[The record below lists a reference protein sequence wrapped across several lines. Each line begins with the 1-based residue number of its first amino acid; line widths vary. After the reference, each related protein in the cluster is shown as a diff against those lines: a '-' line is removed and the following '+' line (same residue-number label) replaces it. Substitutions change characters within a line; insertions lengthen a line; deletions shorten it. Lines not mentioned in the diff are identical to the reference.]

1 MNSRAPVITKGNRD
15 DVWTL
20 GKAYAREAGD
30 KTGRAGAEGQ
40 ATAASLPKDAEMTDL
55 PRPSERSRMRRFFG
69 LALPFWSGP
78 TRLRAWTL
86 TFTVLVFVAAQLATA
101 VGVNTWNRLFFD
113 ALEKRDAGAAWQI
126 AAWLP
131 LLVGVS
137 ALTLSG
143 LVISRMLLQMR
154 WREYLTRRLA
164 GWWIADQRYY
174 RLQFVAREQAAP
186 EYRIAEDVRLAIEPL
201 VEFAIGLI
209 SAFVTAAT
217 FAAIL
222 WHVAGSARF
231 TLGGAAFEI
240 PSYMALAAIGY
251 AVVASLAAYVT
262 GRPLVGRI
270 AAKNEMEALF
280 RAEMTRLREN
290 AESIALIRGDSDERD
305 AVGESYGRVVA
316 AWLRVIRQQGVIAL
330 VLNTNGAL
338 FPIVPLLLIA
348 PKYLSGDVTLGAVMQ
363 VVAAFSAV
371 QAALIWFVDNFV
383 RLAEWFASVTRVDEL
398 QEALEGVDIGTVM
411 EGDTQI
417 SLQES
422 DDGAI
427 HLDRLSIAHS
437 NGRAVITD
445 ASVVIGLG
453 EKVLIVGES
462 GTGKSTLIRALAGLW
477 PWGSGSIAVPRG
489 KSIAFVPQKPYLPM
503 GDLRT
508 VLLYPE
514 ADNPVPDEVLVA
526 ALRRC
531 GLGYLAR
538 RLDDDD
544 KWERILSGGE
554 RQRIAFARLVIRRP
568 DIIIMD
574 EATSALDEDS
584 QNHLLG
590 LFEAELGHA
599 TLISVGHRPGLE
611 DFHDRKITL
620 EKRRAGAHMTSR
632 RLGKSLWRL
641 FRARDAANDEVG

>member
-1 MNSRAPVITKGNRD
+1 
-15 DVWTL
+15 
-20 GKAYAREAGD
+20 
-30 KTGRAGAEGQ
+30 
-40 ATAASLPKDAEMTDL
+40 
-55 PRPSERSRMRRFFG
+55 MRRFFAA
-69 LALPFWSGP
+69 ALPFWSGD
-78 TRLRAWTL
+78 TKLRAWVL
-86 TFTVLVFVAAQLATA
+86 TILVLSFVAAQIGTA
-101 VGVNTWNRLFFD
+101 VAVNTWSRIFFD
-113 ALEKRDAGAAWQI
+113 ALERRDSAAAWHI
-126 AAWLP
+126 ATWLP
-131 LLVGVS
+131 LLVAVS
-137 ALTLSG
+137 ALTLSA

-174 RLQFVAREQAAP
+174 RLQFVAKEQAAP

-209 SAFVTAAT
+209 SAAVTAAT

-231 TLGGAAFEI
+231 TLGGTEIVI

-251 AVVASLAAYVT
+251 ATVASLAAYVA
-262 GRPLVGRI
+262 GRPLVARI
-270 AAKNEMEALF
+270 AAKNEAEAQF

-305 AVGESYGRVVA
+305 SVGENYGRVVA
-316 AWLRVIRQQGVIAL
+316 AWLRVIRQQGVIAI

-338 FPIVPLLLIA
+338 FPIVPLLLIS
-348 PKYLSGDVTLGAVMQ
+348 PKYLSGDVSLGAVMQ

-398 QEALEGVDIGTVM
+398 QEALEGLDIATVM
-411 EGDTQI
+411 EDETRI
-417 SLQES
+417 TLKES
-422 DDGAI
+422 EDGAI

-445 ASVVIGLG
+445 ASIVIGLG

-462 GTGKSTLIRALAGLW
+462 GSGKSTLIRALAGLW

-508 VLLYPE
+508 ILLYPE
-514 ADNPVPDEVLVA
+514 ADKPVPDEVVVA

-538 RLDDDD
+538 RLDDED
-544 KWERILSGGE
+544 KWDRTLSGGE
-554 RQRIAFARLVIRRP
+554 RQRVAFARLVIRRP

-590 LFEAELGHA
+590 LFDAELAQA

-611 DFHDRKITL
+611 DYHDRKITL
-620 EKRRAGAHMTSR
+620 EKRLAGAHLTSR

-641 FRARDAANDEVG
+641 FRNRNAANDATV

>member
-1 MNSRAPVITKGNRD
+1 
-15 DVWTL
+15 
-20 GKAYAREAGD
+20 
-30 KTGRAGAEGQ
+30 
-40 ATAASLPKDAEMTDL
+40 
-55 PRPSERSRMRRFFG
+55 MRRFFAA
-69 LALPFWSGP
+69 ALPFWSGE
-78 TRLRAWTL
+78 TKLRAWVL
-86 TFTVLVFVAAQLATA
+86 TILVLSFVAAQIGTA
-101 VGVNTWNRLFFD
+101 VAVNTWSRIFFD
-113 ALEKRDAGAAWQI
+113 ALERRDSAAAWHI
-126 AAWLP
+126 ATWLP
-131 LLVGVS
+131 LLVAVS
-137 ALTLSG
+137 ALTLSA

-174 RLQFVAREQAAP
+174 RLQFVAKEQAAP

-209 SAFVTAAT
+209 SAAVTAAT

-231 TLGGAAFEI
+231 TLAGTEIVI

-251 AVVASLAAYVT
+251 ATVASLAAYVA
-262 GRPLVGRI
+262 GRPLVARI
-270 AAKNEMEALF
+270 AAKNEAEAQF

-305 AVGESYGRVVA
+305 SVGENYGRVVA
-316 AWLRVIRQQGVIAL
+316 AWLRVIRQQGVIAI

-348 PKYLSGDVTLGAVMQ
+348 PKYLSGDVSLGAVMQ

-398 QEALEGVDIGTVM
+398 QEALEGLDIATVM
-411 EGDTQI
+411 EDETRI
-417 SLQES
+417 TLKES

-427 HLDRLSIAHS
+427 HLERLSIAHS

-445 ASVVIGLG
+445 ASIVIGLG

-508 VLLYPE
+508 ILLYPE
-514 ADNPVPDEVLVA
+514 ADKPVPDEVVVA

-538 RLDDDD
+538 RLDDED
-544 KWERILSGGE
+544 KWDRTLSGGE
-554 RQRIAFARLVIRRP
+554 RQRVAFARLVIRRP

-590 LFEAELGHA
+590 LFDAELAQA

-611 DFHDRKITL
+611 DYHDRKITL
-620 EKRRAGAHMTSR
+620 EKRLAGAHLTSR

-641 FRARDAANDEVG
+641 FLNRNAANDATV

>member
-1 MNSRAPVITKGNRD
+1 
-15 DVWTL
+15 
-20 GKAYAREAGD
+20 
-30 KTGRAGAEGQ
+30 
-40 ATAASLPKDAEMTDL
+40 
-55 PRPSERSRMRRFFG
+55 MRRFFAA
-69 LALPFWSGP
+69 ALPFWSGE
-78 TRLRAWTL
+78 TKLRAWVL
-86 TFTVLVFVAAQLATA
+86 TILVLSFVAAQIGTA
-101 VGVNTWNRLFFD
+101 VAVNTWSRIFFD
-113 ALEKRDAGAAWQI
+113 ALERRDSAAAWHI
-126 AAWLP
+126 ATWLP
-131 LLVGVS
+131 LLVAVS
-137 ALTLSG
+137 ALTLSA

-174 RLQFVAREQAAP
+174 RLQFVAKEQAAP

-209 SAFVTAAT
+209 SAAITAAT

-231 TLGGAAFEI
+231 TLAGTEIVI

-251 AVVASLAAYVT
+251 ATVASLAAYVA
-262 GRPLVGRI
+262 GRPLVARI
-270 AAKNEMEALF
+270 AAKNEAEAQF

-305 AVGESYGRVVA
+305 SVGENYGRVVA
-316 AWLRVIRQQGVIAL
+316 AWLRVIRQQGVIAI

-348 PKYLSGDVTLGAVMQ
+348 PKYLSGDVSLGAVMQ

-398 QEALEGVDIGTVM
+398 QEALEGLDIATVM
-411 EGDTQI
+411 EDETRI
-417 SLQES
+417 TLKES
-422 DDGAI
+422 EDGAI
-427 HLDRLSIAHS
+427 HLERLSIAHS

-445 ASVVIGLG
+445 ASIVIGLG

-508 VLLYPE
+508 ILLYPE
-514 ADNPVPDEVLVA
+514 ADKPVPDEVVVA

-538 RLDDDD
+538 RLDDED
-544 KWERILSGGE
+544 KWDRTLSGGE
-554 RQRIAFARLVIRRP
+554 RQRVAFARLVIRRP

-590 LFEAELGHA
+590 LFDAELAQA

-611 DFHDRKITL
+611 DYHDRKITL
-620 EKRRAGAHMTSR
+620 EKRLAGAHLTSR

-641 FRARDAANDEVG
+641 FRNRNAANDATV

>member
-1 MNSRAPVITKGNRD
+1 
-15 DVWTL
+15 
-20 GKAYAREAGD
+20 
-30 KTGRAGAEGQ
+30 
-40 ATAASLPKDAEMTDL
+40 
-55 PRPSERSRMRRFFG
+55 MRRFFAA
-69 LALPFWSGP
+69 ALPFWSGE
-78 TRLRAWTL
+78 TKLRAWVL
-86 TFTVLVFVAAQLATA
+86 TILVLSFVAAQIGTA
-101 VGVNTWNRLFFD
+101 VAVNTWSRIFFD
-113 ALEKRDAGAAWQI
+113 ALERRDSAAAWHI
-126 AAWLP
+126 ATWLP
-131 LLVGVS
+131 LLVAVS
-137 ALTLSG
+137 ALTLSA

-174 RLQFVAREQAAP
+174 RLQFVAKEQAAP
-186 EYRIAEDVRLAIEPL
+186 EYRIAEDVRLATEPL

-209 SAFVTAAT
+209 SAAVTAAT

-231 TLGGAAFEI
+231 TLAGAEIVI

-251 AVVASLAAYVT
+251 ATVASLAAYVA
-262 GRPLVGRI
+262 GRPLVARI
-270 AAKNEMEALF
+270 AAKNEAEAQF

-305 AVGESYGRVVA
+305 SVGENYGRVVA
-316 AWLRVIRQQGVIAL
+316 AWLRVIRQQGVIAI

-348 PKYLSGDVTLGAVMQ
+348 PKYLSGDVSLGAVMQ

-398 QEALEGVDIGTVM
+398 QEALEGLDIATVM
-411 EGDTQI
+411 EDETRI
-417 SLQES
+417 TLKES
-422 DDGAI
+422 EDGAI
-427 HLDRLSIAHS
+427 HLERLSIAHS

-445 ASVVIGLG
+445 ASIVIGLG

-489 KSIAFVPQKPYLPM
+489 KSIAFVPQKSYLPM

-508 VLLYPE
+508 ILLYPE
-514 ADNPVPDEVLVA
+514 ADKPVPDEIVVA

-538 RLDDDD
+538 RLDDED
-544 KWERILSGGE
+544 KWDRTLSGGE
-554 RQRIAFARLVIRRP
+554 RQRVAFARLVIRRP

-590 LFEAELGHA
+590 LFDAELAQA

-611 DFHDRKITL
+611 DYHDRKITL
-620 EKRRAGAHMTSR
+620 EKRLAGAHLTSR

-641 FRARDAANDEVG
+641 FRNRNAANDATV

>member
-1 MNSRAPVITKGNRD
+1 MTEKPRV
-15 DVWTL
+15 
-20 GKAYAREAGD
+20 
-30 KTGRAGAEGQ
+30 GR
-40 ATAASLPKDAEMTDL
+40 
-55 PRPSERSRMRRFFG
+55 RSRMRRFFAV
-69 LALPFWSGP
+69 ALPFWSGK
-78 TRLRAWTL
+78 TKLRAWGLTLIVL
-86 TFTVLVFVAAQLATA
+86 TFVATQIATA
-101 VGVNTWNRLFFD
+101 VGVNAWNRLFFD
-113 ALEKRDAGAAWQI
+113 ALEKRDAAAAWS
-126 AAWLP
+126 AALWLP
-131 LLVGVS
+131 LLVAAAALSLS
-137 ALTLSG
+137 A

-174 RLQFVAREQAAP
+174 RLQFVAQEQSAP

-209 SAFVTAAT
+209 SAAVTAAT

-231 TLGGAAFEI
+231 MLGGVEVVI
-240 PSYMALAAIGY
+240 PSYMAIAAIGY
-251 AVVASLAAYVT
+251 AVIASLAAYLT
-262 GRPLVGRI
+262 GRPLVARI
-270 AAKNEMEALF
+270 AAKNEAEAQF

-290 AESIALIRGDSDERD
+290 AESIALIRGDADERGS
-305 AVGESYGRVVA
+305 VGENYGRVVA

-348 PKYLSGDVTLGAVMQ
+348 PKYLAGDVSLGAVMQ

-398 QEALEGVDIGTVM
+398 QEALEGLDVGTIM
-411 EGDTQI
+411 EGETQI
-417 SLQES
+417 ELTES

-427 HLDRLSIAHS
+427 HLEGLSIAHS
-437 NGRAVITD
+437 NGRIVIAD
-445 ASVVIGLG
+445 ATVVIGLG

-477 PWGSGSIAVPRG
+477 PWGSGSIALPRG
-489 KSIAFVPQKPYLPM
+489 KSLAFVPQKPYLPI
-503 GDLRT
+503 GDLRS

-514 ADNPVPDEVLVA
+514 TEKPVSDETIVA
-526 ALRRC
+526 AMKRC
-531 GLGYLAR
+531 GLAYLAK
-538 RLDDDD
+538 RLDEED
-544 KWERILSGGE
+544 KWDRILSGGE
-554 RQRIAFARLVIRRP
+554 RQRVAFARLVIRRP

-584 QNHLLG
+584 QNSLLG
-590 LFEAELGHA
+590 LFEAELAGSTA
-599 TLISVGHRPGLE
+599 ISVGHRPGLE
-611 DFHDRKITL
+611 DYHDRKITL
-620 EKRRAGAHMTSR
+620 EKQLAGAQLTSR

-641 FRARDAANDEVG
+641 FKSRSAANDEAA